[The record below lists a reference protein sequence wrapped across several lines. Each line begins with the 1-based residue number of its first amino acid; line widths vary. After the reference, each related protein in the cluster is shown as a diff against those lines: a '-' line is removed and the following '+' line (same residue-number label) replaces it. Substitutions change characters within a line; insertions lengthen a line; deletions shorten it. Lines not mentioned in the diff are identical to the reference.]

1 MIIEQK
7 LKDIQARAAEIE
19 AQMNSGTVSGN
30 ELTKL
35 SKEYSRLNEVL
46 PVIAEY
52 FQTTQGIADAT
63 EMQHDPELKSLALE
77 QLAELNKVLPDI
89 EKKLQIALLPRDA
102 ADDNS
107 AIMEIRAGVG
117 GEESALFAGD
127 LFNQYKSYAMRQGWK
142 IEVIEEN
149 ATSLRG
155 YKEVVF
161 KIVGVGVYARMKFES
176 GIHRVQ
182 RVPETEAGGRIHTSA
197 ASVAVMPE
205 AQDIDVVIEDKD
217 IRIDIFR
224 ASGAGGQHVNKT
236 DSAIRITHFPSGI
249 VVTCQNERS
258 QLQNK
263 IAAMSVLRSKLYEKQ
278 RLEQMNASNASRK
291 NMVGSGDRSEK
302 IRTYN
307 FPEQRVTDHRI
318 KLTLYKLDDILAG
331 GAGLDEMIDELISAD
346 QLEQWSNMEEWGG
359 PWARFF
365 VVEINPGA
373 QYNNFVGGC
382 SVDGV

>member
-7 LKDIQARAAEIE
+7 LLDIKNRATDIQT
-19 AQMNSGTVSGN
+19 QMNSGDVSGA

-35 SKEYSRLNEVL
+35 SKEYSHMAEIL
-46 PVIAEY
+46 PLIDEY
-52 FQTTQGIADAT
+52 FQTKQGIDDAT
-63 EMQHDPELKSLALE
+63 EMQHDAELREIAAE
-77 QLAELNKVLPDI
+77 QLETLKHALPDI
-89 EKKLQIALLPRDA
+89 EKRLQIALLPRDD
-102 ADDNS
+102 ADDHS
-107 AIMEIRAGVG
+107 AILEIRAGVG

-127 LFNQYKSYAMRQGWK
+127 LFNQYKSYALRQGWK
-142 IEVIEEN
+142 IEIVEEN
-149 ATSLRG
+149 ATSLHG
-155 YKEVVF
+155 YKEIIF
-161 KIVGVGVYARMKFES
+161 KIEGDGVYGRMKFES

-236 DSAIRITHFPSGI
+236 DSAIRITHFPTGI

-258 QLQNK
+258 QIQNK
-263 IAAMSVLRSKLYEKQ
+263 ATAMAVLRSRLYEKQ
-278 RLEQMNASNASRK
+278 RMEQDSARGASRRS
-291 NMVGSGDRSEK
+291 MVGSGDRSEK

-331 GAGLDEMIDELISAD
+331 GEGLDEMIDALIAAD
-346 QLEQWSNMEEWGG
+346 QLEQLANME
-359 PWARFF
+359 
-365 VVEINPGA
+365 
-373 QYNNFVGGC
+373 
-382 SVDGV
+382 

>member
-19 AQMNSGTVSGN
+19 SQMNSGDIGGA
-30 ELTKL
+30 ELTRL
-35 SKEYSRLNEVL
+35 SKEYSRLSEIL
-46 PVIAEY
+46 PLISEY
-52 FQTTQGIADAT
+52 FQVTQGIADAT
-63 EMQHDPELKSLALE
+63 EMQNDPELRSIAVE
-77 QLAELNKVLPDI
+77 QLAELNHALPDI
-89 EKKLQIALLPRDA
+89 ERKLQIALLPRDD

-107 AIMEIRAGVG
+107 VIMEIRAGVG

-127 LFNQYKSYAMRQGWK
+127 LYNQYKSYALRQGWK
-142 IEVIEEN
+142 VEVIEEN

-155 YKEVVF
+155 YKEIIF
-161 KIVGVGVYARMKFES
+161 KIDGAGAYGRMKFES

-236 DSAIRITHFPSGI
+236 DSAIRITHFPTGI

-258 QLQNK
+258 QIQNK
-263 IAAMSVLRSKLYEKQ
+263 ATAMAVLRSKLYEKQ
-278 RLEQMNASNASRK
+278 RMEQVNASNASRK
-291 NMVGSGDRSEK
+291 SMVGSGDRSEK

-331 GAGLDEMIDELISAD
+331 GAGLDEMIDALITAD
-346 QLEQWSNMEEWGG
+346 QLEQLANME
-359 PWARFF
+359 
-365 VVEINPGA
+365 
-373 QYNNFVGGC
+373 
-382 SVDGV
+382 

>member
-7 LKDIQARAAEIE
+7 LLDIKNRAADIQ
-19 AQMNSGTVSGN
+19 AQMNSGDVSGA

-35 SKEYSRLNEVL
+35 SKEYSHMAEIL
-46 PVIAEY
+46 PLIDEY
-52 FQTTQGIADAT
+52 FQTKQGIDDAT
-63 EMQHDPELKSLALE
+63 EMQHDAELREIAAE
-77 QLAELNKVLPDI
+77 QLETLKHALPDI
-89 EKKLQIALLPRDA
+89 EKRLQIALLPRDD
-102 ADDNS
+102 ADDHS

-127 LFNQYKSYAMRQGWK
+127 LFNQYKSYALRQGWK
-142 IEVIEEN
+142 IEIVEEN
-149 ATSLRG
+149 ATSLHG
-155 YKEVVF
+155 YKEIIF
-161 KIVGVGVYARMKFES
+161 KIEGNGVYGRMKFES

-236 DSAIRITHFPSGI
+236 DSAIRITHFPTGI

-258 QLQNK
+258 QIQNK
-263 IAAMSVLRSKLYEKQ
+263 ATAMAVLRSRLYEKQ
-278 RLEQMNASNASRK
+278 RMEQDSARGASRRS
-291 NMVGSGDRSEK
+291 MVGSGDRSEK

-331 GAGLDEMIDELISAD
+331 GEGLDEMIDALIAAD
-346 QLEQWSNMEEWGG
+346 QLEQLANME
-359 PWARFF
+359 
-365 VVEINPGA
+365 
-373 QYNNFVGGC
+373 
-382 SVDGV
+382 

>member
-1 MIIEQK
+1 MIVEQK

-19 AQMNSGTVSGN
+19 AQMNSGALSGD
-30 ELTKL
+30 ELTRV
-35 SKEYSRLNEVL
+35 SKEYSRLNEIL
-46 PVIAEY
+46 PLINEY
-52 FQTTQGIADAT
+52 FQTQQGIADAT
-63 EMQHDPELKSLALE
+63 EMEHDPELHAIAAE
-77 QLAELNKVLPDI
+77 QLVKLNHVLPEI
-89 EKKLQIALLPRDA
+89 ERKLQIALLPRDV

-107 AIMEIRAGVG
+107 VIMEIRAGVG

-127 LFNQYKSYAMRQGWK
+127 LFNQYKSYALRHGWK
-142 IEVIEEN
+142 IEIIEEN
-149 ATSLRG
+149 PTSLHG

-161 KIVGVGVYARMKFES
+161 KIDGVGAYARMKFES

-205 AQDIDVVIEDKD
+205 AKDIDVVIDDKD

-258 QLQNK
+258 QFQNK
-263 IAAMSVLRSKLYEKQ
+263 ATAMAVLRSKLYEKQ
-278 RLEQMNASNASRK
+278 RMEQMDASNASRRS
-291 NMVGSGDRSEK
+291 MVGSGDRSEK

-331 GAGLDEMIDELISAD
+331 GMALDEMIDALIAAD
-346 QLEQWSNMEEWGG
+346 QLEQLANLE
-359 PWARFF
+359 
-365 VVEINPGA
+365 
-373 QYNNFVGGC
+373 
-382 SVDGV
+382 

>member
-1 MIIEQK
+1 MIVEQK
-7 LKDIQARAAEIE
+7 LKDIQTRAAEIE
-19 AQMNSGTVSGN
+19 TQMNSGSVSGD

-35 SKEYSRLNEVL
+35 SKEYSRLNEIL
-46 PVIAEY
+46 PLVNEY
-52 FQTTQGIADAT
+52 FQTKQGIADAT
-63 EMQHDPELKSLALE
+63 EMEHDPELHAIAAE
-77 QLAELNKVLPDI
+77 QLAELNHALPEIERKV
-89 EKKLQIALLPRDA
+89 QIALLPRDA

-107 AIMEIRAGVG
+107 VIMEIRAGVG

-127 LFNQYKSYAMRQGWK
+127 LFNQYKSYALRHGWK
-142 IEVIEEN
+142 IEIIEEN
-149 ATSLRG
+149 PTSLHG
-155 YKEVVF
+155 YKEIVF
-161 KIVGVGVYARMKFES
+161 KIDGVGAYARMKFES

-205 AQDIDVVIEDKD
+205 AKDIDVVIDDKD

-258 QLQNK
+258 QFQNK
-263 IAAMSVLRSKLYEKQ
+263 ATAMAVLRSMLYEKK
-278 RLEQMNASNASRK
+278 LMEQMKASNASRRY
-291 NMVGSGDRSEK
+291 MVGSGDRSEK

-331 GAGLDEMIDELISAD
+331 GAALDEMIDALIAAD
-346 QLEQWSNMEEWGG
+346 QLEQLANLE
-359 PWARFF
+359 
-365 VVEINPGA
+365 
-373 QYNNFVGGC
+373 
-382 SVDGV
+382 

>member
-7 LKDIQARAAEIE
+7 LRDIQSRASDIE
-19 AQMNSGTVSGN
+19 NQMNSGTVSGD
-30 ELTKL
+30 ELSRL
-35 SKEYSRLNEVL
+35 SKEYSRLAEIL
-46 PVIAEY
+46 PLIDEY
-52 FQTTQGIADAT
+52 FQTRRGIDDAM
-63 EMQHDPELKSLALE
+63 EMQHDPELRAIAVE
-77 QLAELNKVLPDI
+77 QMDELNHVLPEI
-89 EKKLQIALLPRDA
+89 EKKLQIALLPRDD

-107 AIMEIRAGVG
+107 VIMEIRAGVG

-127 LFNQYKSYAMRQGWK
+127 LFNQYKSYALRQGWK

-161 KIVGVGVYARMKFES
+161 KIDGAGAYGRMKFES

-205 AQDIDVVIEDKD
+205 AKDIDVVIEDKD

-263 IAAMSVLRSKLYEKQ
+263 LSAMAVLRSKLYEKQ
-278 RLEQMNASNASRK
+278 RMEQMDASNASRK
-291 NMVGSGDRSEK
+291 TMVGSGDRSEK

-331 GAGLDEMIDELISAD
+331 GAGLDEMIDALIAAD
-346 QLEQWSNMEEWGG
+346 QLEQLANME
-359 PWARFF
+359 
-365 VVEINPGA
+365 
-373 QYNNFVGGC
+373 
-382 SVDGV
+382 

>member
-7 LKDIQARAAEIE
+7 LKDIQARAADIA
-19 AQMNSGTVSGN
+19 AQMNSGDMSGDD
-30 ELTKL
+30 LARL
-35 SKEYSRLNEVL
+35 SKEYSRLSEIL
-46 PVIAEY
+46 PIIDEY
-52 FQTTQGIADAT
+52 FQTTRGIADAT
-63 EMQHDPELKSLALE
+63 EMQADPELHALAAE
-77 QLAELNKVLPDI
+77 QLAELSHALPEI
-89 EKKLQIALLPRDA
+89 ERKLQIALLPRDD

-107 AIMEIRAGVG
+107 VIMEIRAGVG

-127 LFNQYKSYAMRQGWK
+127 LYNQYKSYALRQGWK
-142 IEVIEEN
+142 VEVVEEN

-155 YKEVVF
+155 YKEIIF
-161 KIVGVGVYARMKFES
+161 KIDGAGAYGRMKFES

-205 AQDIDVVIEDKD
+205 ARDIDVVIEDKD

-263 IAAMSVLRSKLYEKQ
+263 ISAMSVLRSKLYEKQ
-278 RLEQMNASNASRK
+278 RMEQMNASNASRK
-291 NMVGSGDRSEK
+291 SMVGSGDRSEK

-331 GAGLDEMIDELISAD
+331 GAGLDEMIDALIAAD
-346 QLEQWSNMEEWGG
+346 QLEQLANME
-359 PWARFF
+359 
-365 VVEINPGA
+365 
-373 QYNNFVGGC
+373 
-382 SVDGV
+382 

>member
-1 MIIEQK
+1 MIVEQK
-7 LKDIQARAAEIE
+7 LRDIQARAAEIE
-19 AQMNSGTVSGN
+19 TQMNSGSVSGD

-35 SKEYSRLNEVL
+35 SKEYSRLNEIL
-46 PVIAEY
+46 PLINEY
-52 FQTTQGIADAT
+52 FQTQQGIADAT
-63 EMQHDPELKSLALE
+63 EMEHDPELHAIAAE
-77 QLAELNKVLPDI
+77 QLIELNHALPEI

-107 AIMEIRAGVG
+107 VIMEIRAGVG

-127 LFNQYKSYAMRQGWK
+127 LFNQYKSYALRHGWK
-142 IEVIEEN
+142 IEIIEEN
-149 ATSLRG
+149 PTSLHG

-161 KIVGVGVYARMKFES
+161 KIDGVGAYARMKFES

-205 AQDIDVVIEDKD
+205 AKDIDVVIDDKD

-258 QLQNK
+258 QFQNK
-263 IAAMSVLRSKLYEKQ
+263 ATAMAVLRSKLYEKQ
-278 RLEQMNASNASRK
+278 RLEQMNASNASRRS
-291 NMVGSGDRSEK
+291 MVGSGDRSEK

-331 GAGLDEMIDELISAD
+331 GAALDEMIDALIAAD
-346 QLEQWSNMEEWGG
+346 QLEQLANLE
-359 PWARFF
+359 
-365 VVEINPGA
+365 
-373 QYNNFVGGC
+373 
-382 SVDGV
+382 

>member
-7 LKDIQARAAEIE
+7 LYDIRANAESIAE
-19 AQMNSGTVSGN
+19 KMNSGATSGD
-30 ELTKL
+30 ELTRL
-35 SKEYSRLNEVL
+35 AKEYSRLSEIL
-46 PVIAEY
+46 PLIDEY
-52 FQTTQGIADAT
+52 FQTTRGIADAT
-63 EMQHDPELKSLALE
+63 EMQNDPELRTIAAE
-77 QLAELNKVLPDI
+77 QLAELTHKLPDI

-127 LFNQYKSYAMRQGWK
+127 LFNQYKSYALRQGWK
-142 IEVIEEN
+142 IEIIEEN

-155 YKEVVF
+155 YKEIVF
-161 KIVGVGVYARMKFES
+161 KIDGVGAYARMKFES

-182 RVPETEAGGRIHTSA
+182 RVPETEAAGRIHTSA
-197 ASVAVMPE
+197 ATVAVMPE
-205 AQDIDVVIEDKD
+205 AKDIDVVIEDKD

-236 DSAIRITHFPSGI
+236 DSAIRITHFPTGI

-258 QLQNK
+258 QIQNK
-263 IAAMSVLRSKLYEKQ
+263 TAAMAVLRSKLYERQ
-278 RLEQMNASNASRK
+278 RTEQMNASNASRK
-291 NMVGSGDRSEK
+291 SMVGSGDRSEK

-331 GAGLDEMIDELISAD
+331 GAALDEMIDALIAAD
-346 QLEQWSNMEEWGG
+346 QLEQLANME
-359 PWARFF
+359 
-365 VVEINPGA
+365 
-373 QYNNFVGGC
+373 
-382 SVDGV
+382 

>member
-7 LKDIQARAAEIE
+7 LLDIQARAKDIE
-19 AQMNSGTVSGN
+19 TKMNSGAVSGD

-35 SKEYSRLNEVL
+35 SKEYSQLSEVL
-46 PVIAEY
+46 PLIDKY
-52 FQTTQGIADAT
+52 LQTVQGIKDAK
-63 EMQHDPELKSLALE
+63 EMLNDAELKSIAEE
-77 QLAELNKVLPDI
+77 QLDELNHTLPDL
-89 EKKLQIALLPRDA
+89 ERDLQIALLPRDA

-107 AIMEIRAGVG
+107 AIVEIRAGVG

-127 LFNQYKSYAMRQGWK
+127 LYNQYKSYALRKGWK

-149 ATSLRG
+149 ATSLHG
-155 YKEVVF
+155 YKEIIF
-161 KIVGVGVYARMKFES
+161 KIDGVGAYARMKFES

-205 AQDIDVVIEDKD
+205 AKDIDVVIDDKD

-236 DSAIRITHFPSGI
+236 DSAIRITHFPTGI

-263 IAAMSVLRSKLYEKQ
+263 ATAMAVLRSRLYEKQ
-278 RLEQMNASNASRK
+278 RNEQMNASNASRRS
-291 NMVGSGDRSEK
+291 MVGSGDRSEK

-331 GAGLDEMIDELISAD
+331 GEGLDEMIDALISAD
-346 QLEQWSNMEEWGG
+346 QLERLAAME
-359 PWARFF
+359 
-365 VVEINPGA
+365 
-373 QYNNFVGGC
+373 
-382 SVDGV
+382 

>member
-1 MIIEQK
+1 MIVEQK
-7 LKDIQARAAEIE
+7 LKDIQTRAAEIE
-19 AQMNSGTVSGN
+19 AQMNSGTLSGD
-30 ELTKL
+30 ELTKV
-35 SKEYSRLNEVL
+35 SKEYSRLNEIL
-46 PVIAEY
+46 PLISEY
-52 FQTTQGIADAT
+52 FQTKQGIDDAH
-63 EMQHDPELKSLALE
+63 EMEHDPELHAIAAE
-77 QLAELNKVLPDI
+77 QLIELNHALPEI
-89 EKKLQIALLPRDA
+89 ERKLQIALLPRDA

-107 AIMEIRAGVG
+107 VIMEIRAGVG

-127 LFNQYKSYAMRQGWK
+127 LFNQYKSYALRNGWK
-142 IEVIEEN
+142 VEIIEEN
-149 ATSLRG
+149 PTSLHG

-161 KIVGVGVYARMKFES
+161 KIDGVGAYARMKFES

-205 AQDIDVVIEDKD
+205 AKDIDVVIDDKD

-258 QLQNK
+258 QFQNK
-263 IAAMSVLRSKLYEKQ
+263 ATAMAVLRSKLYEKQ
-278 RLEQMNASNASRK
+278 RMEQMNASNASRRS
-291 NMVGSGDRSEK
+291 MVGSGDRSEK

-331 GAGLDEMIDELISAD
+331 GAALDEMIDALIAAD
-346 QLEQWSNMEEWGG
+346 QLEQLANLE
-359 PWARFF
+359 
-365 VVEINPGA
+365 
-373 QYNNFVGGC
+373 
-382 SVDGV
+382 

>member
-7 LKDIQARAAEIE
+7 LRDIQTRAADIE
-19 AQMNSGTVSGN
+19 LQMNSGELSG
-30 ELTKL
+30 EALAKL
-35 SKEYSRLNEVL
+35 SKEYSRLNEIL
-46 PVIAEY
+46 PLITEY
-52 FQTTQGIADAT
+52 FQIVSGIADAN
-63 EMQHDPELKSLALE
+63 EMQHDPELRDIAVE
-77 QLAELNKVLPDI
+77 QLNELNHALPEV
-89 EKKLQIALLPRDA
+89 EKKLQIALLPRDD

-107 AIMEIRAGVG
+107 VIMEIRAGVG

-127 LFNQYKSYAMRQGWK
+127 LYNQYKSYALRQGWK
-142 IEVIEEN
+142 VEVIEEN

-155 YKEVVF
+155 YKEIVF
-161 KIVGVGVYARMKFES
+161 KIDGAGAYGRMKFES

-205 AQDIDVVIEDKD
+205 AKDIDVVIEDKD

-236 DSAIRITHFPSGI
+236 DSAIRITHFPTGI

-263 IAAMSVLRSKLYEKQ
+263 IAAMSVLRSKIYEKQ
-278 RLEQMNASNASRK
+278 RMEQENASNASRK
-291 NMVGSGDRSEK
+291 SMVGSGDRSEK

-331 GAGLDEMIDELISAD
+331 GAGLDEMIDALIAAD
-346 QLEQWSNMEEWGG
+346 QLEQLANME
-359 PWARFF
+359 
-365 VVEINPGA
+365 
-373 QYNNFVGGC
+373 
-382 SVDGV
+382 

>member
-7 LKDIQARAAEIE
+7 LKDIQSRAAEIE
-19 AQMNSGTVSGN
+19 TQMNSGNISGDD
-30 ELTKL
+30 LARL
-35 SKEYSRLNEVL
+35 SKEYSRLAEIL
-46 PVIAEY
+46 PLISEY
-52 FQTTQGIADAT
+52 FQTVRGIADAT
-63 EMQHDPELKSLALE
+63 EMQNDAELRAIALE
-77 QLAELNKVLPDI
+77 QLSELNRALPDI
-89 EKKLQIALLPRDA
+89 EKRLQIALLPRDD

-107 AIMEIRAGVG
+107 VIMEIRAGVG

-127 LFNQYKSYAMRQGWK
+127 LFNQYKSYAMRQGWRV
-142 IEVIEEN
+142 EVIEEN

-161 KIVGVGVYARMKFES
+161 KIDGAGAYGRMKFES

-205 AQDIDVVIEDKD
+205 AKEIDVVIEDKD

-263 IAAMSVLRSKLYEKQ
+263 IAAMAVLRSKLYEKQ
-278 RLEQMNASNASRK
+278 RLEQQNASNASRK
-291 NMVGSGDRSEK
+291 TMVGSGDRSEK

-331 GAGLDEMIDELISAD
+331 GAALDEMIDALIAAD
-346 QLEQWSNMEEWGG
+346 QLEQLANLE
-359 PWARFF
+359 
-365 VVEINPGA
+365 
-373 QYNNFVGGC
+373 
-382 SVDGV
+382 

>member
-1 MIIEQK
+1 MIIESK
-7 LKDIQARAAEIE
+7 LKDIQARAADIE
-19 AQMNSGTVSGN
+19 AQMNSGTVSGDD
-30 ELTKL
+30 LTRL
-35 SKEYSRLNEVL
+35 SKEYSRLSEIL
-46 PVIAEY
+46 PLISEY
-52 FQTTQGIADAT
+52 FQTVQGISDAT
-63 EMQHDPELKSLALE
+63 EMQNDPELRAIALE
-77 QLAELNKVLPDI
+77 QLSELNHTLPEI
-89 EKKLQIALLPRDA
+89 EKRLQIALLPRDD

-107 AIMEIRAGVG
+107 VIMEIRAGVG

-127 LFNQYKSYAMRQGWK
+127 LFNQYKSYALRQGWRV
-142 IEVIEEN
+142 EVVEEN

-155 YKEVVF
+155 YKEIIF
-161 KIVGVGVYARMKFES
+161 KIDGVGVYARMKFES

-197 ASVAVMPE
+197 ASVAVMP
-205 AQDIDVVIEDKD
+205 QPKDIDVVIDDKD

-236 DSAIRITHFPSGI
+236 DSAIRITHFPTGI

-263 IAAMSVLRSKLYEKQ
+263 ISAMAVLRSKLYEKQ
-278 RLEQMNASNASRK
+278 REEQMNASNSARK
-291 NMVGSGDRSEK
+291 TMVGSGDRSEK

-331 GAGLDEMIDELISAD
+331 GNGLDEMIDALIAAD
-346 QLEQWSNMEEWGG
+346 QLEQLANME
-359 PWARFF
+359 
-365 VVEINPGA
+365 
-373 QYNNFVGGC
+373 
-382 SVDGV
+382 

>member
-7 LKDIQARAAEIE
+7 LLDIQSRAKDIETK
-19 AQMNSGTVSGN
+19 MNSGEISGD

-35 SKEYSRLNEVL
+35 SKEYSQLSEVL
-46 PVIAEY
+46 PLIDKY
-52 FQTTQGIADAT
+52 LQTVQGIKDAK
-63 EMQHDPELKSLALE
+63 EMLNDAELKSIAEE
-77 QLAELNKVLPDI
+77 QLEELNRALPDL
-89 EKKLQIALLPRDA
+89 ERDLQIALLPRDA

-127 LFNQYKSYAMRQGWK
+127 LFNQYKSYAMRKGWK
-142 IEVIEEN
+142 IEIIEEN
-149 ATSLRG
+149 ATSLHG
-155 YKEVVF
+155 YKEVIF
-161 KIVGVGVYARMKFES
+161 KIDGVGAYARMKFES

-205 AQDIDVVIEDKD
+205 AKDIDVVIDDKD

-236 DSAIRITHFPSGI
+236 DSAIRITHFPTGI

-263 IAAMSVLRSKLYEKQ
+263 ATAMAVLRSRLYEKQ
-278 RLEQMNASNASRK
+278 RNEQMNASNASRRS
-291 NMVGSGDRSEK
+291 MVGSGDRSEK

-331 GAGLDEMIDELISAD
+331 GEGLDEMIDALISAD
-346 QLEQWSNMEEWGG
+346 QLERL
-359 PWARFF
+359 AA
-365 VVEINPGA
+365 I
-373 QYNNFVGGC
+373 
-382 SVDGV
+382 D

>member
-7 LKDIQARAAEIE
+7 LKDIQTRADDIA
-19 AQMNSGTVSGN
+19 AQMNSGEMSGDD
-30 ELTKL
+30 LTRL
-35 SKEYSRLNEVL
+35 SKEYSRLSEIL
-46 PVIAEY
+46 PIIDEY
-52 FQTTQGIADAT
+52 FQTTRGIAEAT
-63 EMQHDPELKSLALE
+63 EMQSDPEFHAIAAE
-77 QLAELNKVLPDI
+77 QLAELDHALPEI
-89 EKKLQIALLPRDA
+89 ERKLQIALLPRDD

-107 AIMEIRAGVG
+107 VIMEIRAGVG

-127 LFNQYKSYAMRQGWK
+127 LYNQYKSYALRQGWK
-142 IEVIEEN
+142 VEVVEEN

-155 YKEVVF
+155 YKEIIF
-161 KIVGVGVYARMKFES
+161 KIDGAGAYGRMKFES

-205 AQDIDVVIEDKD
+205 ARDIDVVIEDKD

-236 DSAIRITHFPSGI
+236 DSAIRITHFPTGI

-263 IAAMSVLRSKLYEKQ
+263 ISAMAVLRSKLYEKQ
-278 RLEQMNASNASRK
+278 RMEQMNASNASRK
-291 NMVGSGDRSEK
+291 SMVGSGDRSEK

-331 GAGLDEMIDELISAD
+331 GAGLDEMIDALIAAD
-346 QLEQWSNMEEWGG
+346 QLEQLSNME
-359 PWARFF
+359 
-365 VVEINPGA
+365 
-373 QYNNFVGGC
+373 
-382 SVDGV
+382 

>member
-7 LKDIQARAAEIE
+7 LLDIQARAKDIE
-19 AQMNSGTVSGN
+19 TKMNSGEVSGD

-35 SKEYSRLNEVL
+35 SKEYSQLSEVL
-46 PVIAEY
+46 PLIDKY
-52 FQTTQGIADAT
+52 LQTVQGIKDAK
-63 EMQHDPELKSLALE
+63 EMLNDAELKSIAEE
-77 QLAELNKVLPDI
+77 QLDELNHTLPDL
-89 EKKLQIALLPRDA
+89 ERDLQIALLPRDA

-107 AIMEIRAGVG
+107 AIVEIRAGVG

-127 LFNQYKSYAMRQGWK
+127 LYNQYKSYALRKGWK

-149 ATSLRG
+149 ATSLHG
-155 YKEVVF
+155 YKEIIF
-161 KIVGVGVYARMKFES
+161 KIDGVGAYARMKFES

-205 AQDIDVVIEDKD
+205 AKDIDVVIDDKD

-236 DSAIRITHFPSGI
+236 DSAIRITHFPTGI

-263 IAAMSVLRSKLYEKQ
+263 ATAMAVLRSRLYEKQ
-278 RLEQMNASNASRK
+278 RNEQMNASNASRRS
-291 NMVGSGDRSEK
+291 MVGSGDRSEK

-331 GAGLDEMIDELISAD
+331 GEGLDEMIDALISAD
-346 QLEQWSNMEEWGG
+346 QLERLAAME
-359 PWARFF
+359 
-365 VVEINPGA
+365 
-373 QYNNFVGGC
+373 
-382 SVDGV
+382 

>member
-1 MIIEQK
+1 MIVEQK
-7 LKDIQARAAEIE
+7 LRDIQARASDIE
-19 AQMNSGTVSGN
+19 SQMNSGTVSGD

-35 SKEYSRLNEVL
+35 SKEYSKLSEIL
-46 PVIAEY
+46 PLINQY
-52 FQTTQGIADAT
+52 FQIVTGIADAK
-63 EMQHDPELKSLALE
+63 EMLNDPELREIAND
-77 QLAELNKVLPDI
+77 QLNELNHALPDV
-89 EKKLQIALLPRDA
+89 EKQLQIALLPRDD
-102 ADDNS
+102 ADDNGV
-107 AIMEIRAGVG
+107 IMEIRAGVG

-127 LFNQYKSYAMRQGWK
+127 LYNQYKSYALRQGWQV
-142 IEVIEEN
+142 EVIEEN

-155 YKEVVF
+155 YKEIVF
-161 KIVGVGVYARMKFES
+161 KIDGAGAYGRMKFES

-205 AQDIDVVIEDKD
+205 AKDIDVVIDDKD

-236 DSAIRITHFPSGI
+236 DSAIRITHFPTGI

-263 IAAMSVLRSKLYEKQ
+263 TAAMAVLRSKLYEKQ
-278 RLEQMNASNASRK
+278 RTEQENASNASRK
-291 NMVGSGDRSEK
+291 SMVGSGDRSEK

-331 GAGLDEMIDELISAD
+331 GSALDEMIDALIAAD
-346 QLEQWSNMEEWGG
+346 QLERLANIE
-359 PWARFF
+359 
-365 VVEINPGA
+365 
-373 QYNNFVGGC
+373 
-382 SVDGV
+382 

>member
-1 MIIEQK
+1 MIVEQK
-7 LKDIQARAAEIE
+7 LRDIQARASDIE
-19 AQMNSGTVSGN
+19 TQMNSGAVSGD
-30 ELTKL
+30 ELTKM
-35 SKEYSRLNEVL
+35 SKEYSKLSEIL
-46 PVIAEY
+46 PLINQY
-52 FQTTQGIADAT
+52 FQIVTGIADAK
-63 EMQHDPELKSLALE
+63 EMLNDPELREIAND
-77 QLAELNKVLPDI
+77 QLNELNHALPDV
-89 EKKLQIALLPRDA
+89 EKQLQIALLPRDD
-102 ADDNS
+102 ADDNGV
-107 AIMEIRAGVG
+107 IMEIRAGVG

-127 LFNQYKSYAMRQGWK
+127 LYNQYKSYALRQGWQV
-142 IEVIEEN
+142 EVIEEN

-155 YKEVVF
+155 YKEIVF
-161 KIVGVGVYARMKFES
+161 KIDGAGAYGRMKFES

-205 AQDIDVVIEDKD
+205 AKDIDVVIDDKD

-236 DSAIRITHFPSGI
+236 DSAIRITHFPTGI

-263 IAAMSVLRSKLYEKQ
+263 TAAMAVLRSKLYEKQ
-278 RLEQMNASNASRK
+278 RAEQESASNASRK
-291 NMVGSGDRSEK
+291 SMVGSGDRSEK

-331 GAGLDEMIDELISAD
+331 GSALDEMIDALIAAD
-346 QLEQWSNMEEWGG
+346 QLERLANIE
-359 PWARFF
+359 
-365 VVEINPGA
+365 
-373 QYNNFVGGC
+373 
-382 SVDGV
+382 

>member
-1 MIIEQK
+1 MIVEQK
-7 LKDIQARAAEIE
+7 LRDIQARASDIE
-19 AQMNSGTVSGN
+19 TQMNSGAVSGD

-35 SKEYSRLNEVL
+35 SKEYSKLSEIL
-46 PVIAEY
+46 PLINQY
-52 FQTTQGIADAT
+52 FQIVTGITDAK
-63 EMQHDPELKSLALE
+63 EMLNDPELREIAND
-77 QLAELNKVLPDI
+77 QLNELNHALPDV
-89 EKKLQIALLPRDA
+89 EKQLQIALLPRDD
-102 ADDNS
+102 ADDNGV
-107 AIMEIRAGVG
+107 IMEIRAGVG

-127 LFNQYKSYAMRQGWK
+127 LYNQYKSYALRQGWQV
-142 IEVIEEN
+142 EVIEEN

-155 YKEVVF
+155 YKEIVF
-161 KIVGVGVYARMKFES
+161 KIDGAGAYGRMKFES

-205 AQDIDVVIEDKD
+205 AKDIDVVIDDKD

-236 DSAIRITHFPSGI
+236 DSAIRITHFPTGI

-263 IAAMSVLRSKLYEKQ
+263 TAAMAVLRSKLYEKQ
-278 RLEQMNASNASRK
+278 RAEQESASNASRK
-291 NMVGSGDRSEK
+291 SMVGSGDRSEK

-331 GAGLDEMIDELISAD
+331 GGALDEMIDALIAAD
-346 QLEQWSNMEEWGG
+346 QLERLANME
-359 PWARFF
+359 
-365 VVEINPGA
+365 
-373 QYNNFVGGC
+373 
-382 SVDGV
+382 

>member
-1 MIIEQK
+1 MVIESK
-7 LKDIQARAAEIE
+7 LRDIQHRASEIAE
-19 AQMNSGTVSGN
+19 QMNSGAVTGDELSKMAREYSKLN
-30 ELTKL
+30 EL
-35 SKEYSRLNEVL
+35 L
-46 PVIAEY
+46 PLIDEY
-52 FQTTQGIADAT
+52 FQTVQGIADAK
-63 EMQHDPELKSLALE
+63 EMQSDAELRDIATE
-77 QLAELNKVLPDI
+77 QLVELNHKLPDV
-89 EKKLQIALLPRDA
+89 ERKLQIALLPRDA

-107 AIMEIRAGVG
+107 VIMEIRAGVG

-127 LFNQYKSYAMRQGWK
+127 LYNQYKSYALRKGWK

-149 ATSLRG
+149 PTSLHG
-155 YKEVVF
+155 YKEIVF
-161 KIVGVGVYARMKFES
+161 KIDGVGAYARMKFES

-205 AQDIDVVIEDKD
+205 AKEIDVVIEDKD
-217 IRIDIFR
+217 IRIDVFR

-258 QLQNK
+258 QFQNK
-263 IAAMSVLRSKLYEKQ
+263 ASAMAVLRSKLYEKQ
-278 RLEQMNASNASRK
+278 RIEQQNASNSSRRS
-291 NMVGSGDRSEK
+291 MVGSGDRSEK

-331 GAGLDEMIDELISAD
+331 GDALDEMIDALISAD
-346 QLEQWSNMEEWGG
+346 QLERLAAME
-359 PWARFF
+359 
-365 VVEINPGA
+365 
-373 QYNNFVGGC
+373 
-382 SVDGV
+382 